1 MPTLRPSS
9 GARRGC
15 YVVGMRFQHDDVTI
29 DVDPCAAGPVAEV
42 RIEQDNCESFD
53 VVNMSFTTR
62 EWRALSRHVEEAIRE
77 AALLRRRAKSAERRK
92 RDAMKGTR

>member
-1 MPTLRPSS
+1 M
-9 GARRGC
+9 
-15 YVVGMRFQHDDVTI
+15 GMRFQHRHAQI
-29 DVDPCAAGPVAEV
+29 KVDPLVDGLVAVE
-42 RIEQDNCESFD
+42 IERFQYCPSNEDLTLICFKA
-53 VVNMSFTTR
+53 R